1 MTLIRVN
8 LFSGSG
14 FLVGIFIHVYLG
26 VKPSKYLEGYFYS
39 VSLGLTKISP
49 VP

>member
-14 FLVGIFIHVYLG
+14 FLVGIFINVYLG
-26 VKPSKYLEGYFYS
+26 VKPSKYLEGYFLFGLNKN
-39 VSLGLTKISP
+39 VSQI
-49 VP
+49 